1 MQERALG
8 LVETR
13 GLVAAIEAA
22 DAMVKAAQVVC
33 LGKEVTDASLVTI
46 KVVGEVGAVK
56 AAVAAGAAAAS
67 KVGQLVSSHVIPRP
81 HDEAE
86 NFIYQPA
93 EKARLDGNAEIS
105 ALTLSELRERAAATP
120 DFSLSKTKI
129 MQASKSTLLK
139 LLQEQSKPHK

>member
-22 DAMVKAAQVVC
+22 DAMVKAAQVVF

-67 KVGQLVSSHVIPRP
+67 KVGHLVSTHVIPRP
-81 HDEAE
+81 HEEAE
-86 NFIYQPA
+86 KFIYEA
-93 EKARLDGNAEIS
+93 SERARLEGKVDFSVLSLAEI
-105 ALTLSELRERAAATP
+105 RERASAIP
-120 DFSLSKTKI
+120 DFPLSKTKI
-129 MQASKSTLLK
+129 MQSSKSTLLK
-139 LLQEQSKPHK
+139 LFQEKPQ

>member
-8 LVETR
+8 MVETR

-22 DAMVKAAQVVC
+22 DAMVKAANVVC

-67 KVGQLVSSHVIPRP
+67 KVGQLISSHVIPRP
-81 HDEAE
+81 HDDVE
-86 NFIYQPA
+86 NVMYQSG
-93 EKARLDGNAEIS
+93 EKARLQGEADLSDLSLSDLRELAARTENLPLSKAEIMKS
-105 ALTLSELRERAAATP
+105 
-120 DFSLSKTKI
+120 SK
-129 MQASKSTLLK
+129 ATLLK
-139 LLQEQSKPHK
+139 LLQEKTKR